1 MITKKRNF
9 YEQQNLQLSNKKAI
23 KYLKWKPT
31 YTVKESVELTVEWYL
46 RVLKNKED
54 PKKVTSDQIDQYT
67 RDS

>member
-1 MITKKRNF
+1 M
-9 YEQQNLQLSNKKAI
+9 
-23 KYLKWKPT
+23 
-31 YTVKESVELTVEWYL
+31 TVEWYL

>member
-31 YTVKESVELTVEWYL
+31 YTVKESVEMTVEWYL